1 MACAI
6 RGNNDIKGIKLPGE
20 SDGKELE
27 AKISMFAD
35 DTQLFNKDER
45 SVEKS
50 FDILSKYEKASGS
63 RINYNKT
70 KANMEKNF
78 ETNPFVFMDVVAFL
92 TNI

>member
-20 SDGKELE
+20 PGGKELE

-35 DTQLFNKDER
+35 DTQLF

-63 RINYNKT
+63 RINYDKT
-70 KANMEKNF
+70 KTISIGTARHHGW
-78 ETNPFVFMDVVAFL
+78 
-92 TNI
+92 